1 MNQQV
6 LAAVFAS
13 VISTYFGALILM
25 YVLRTFLACVSSENF
40 SDRGFTPALSSE
52 AEAEILTSTAI
63 RAELLA
69 D

>member
-6 LAAVFAS
+6 FAAIFAS

-25 YVLRTFLACVSSENF
+25 YVLRTFLACVSSESP
-40 SDRGFTPALSSE
+40 SDREFIPASSSE
-52 AEAEILTSTAI
+52 VEISTSVAI